1 LGVALE
7 SSLNHPRQILI
18 QLDEALVLIATE
30 MYFESGMV
38 VEQWGKWCEA
48 EFRFVVR
55 GTDQALILMVLFDMK
70 PDAVDVLLSQEA
82 EVVALVWRR
91 EILVGETLYML

>member
-1 LGVALE
+1 
-7 SSLNHPRQILI
+7 
-18 QLDEALVLIATE
+18 
-30 MYFESGMV
+30 M
-38 VEQWGKWCEA
+38 
-48 EFRFVVR
+48 R